1 MAFIRAFGGGGIPS
15 ALKSAMNAVLNKK
28 FGTSTTYAPED
39 WPEDVNLLGPL
50 PEKTVSGA
58 IAHIEDGADTVPL
71 KSLDVTVDANLDGV
85 SSIEVTQAGKN
96 LYGKVPFLA
105 TTSNTPTF
113 AECTYIKAGQYT
125 LSFGEISDF
134 NANVATSWRY
144 CITIYDTSGNI
155 VTNASPASQLAY
167 RSTLYSYTN
176 GSNSSAK
183 SIILNFASDCYI
195 FIRFWSGTTTADM
208 TMKECQ
214 LEIGGTQTTY
224 IEYSG
229 TVTTVSLGRTIY
241 GGSADVVNGTG
252 TDGFSN
258 PISLNSLT
266 WYPTTIGGNVCFYAD
281 LPSGYMGTG
290 SAAFEGVCSSY
301 SVTNDGNMG
310 TDQTIRFYYNAN
322 YNFSRV
328 SIRDDQYASLTGAQF
343 KAAVT
348 GNIVYK
354 LAEASQT
361 DFTFTPISPTPQT
374 PLGTSNFWADTGD
387 SEVTYR
393 ADIALALAA
402 NSSRGLMMA
411 SRSVTQLIGEES
423 DLNQVNELVEGDENG
438 RDVTRRIN
446 H

>member
-1 MAFIRAFGGGGIPS
+1 MAYIRAFGGGISS

-50 PEKTVSGA
+50 PEKTASGA
-58 IAHIEDGADTVPL
+58 IANITDGADTVPI
-71 KSLDVTVDANLDGV
+71 KAWDVTVDANLDGV
-85 SSIEVTQAGKN
+85 SSVVCTQAGKN
-96 LYGKVPFLA
+96 LLDESLKKLNGRNIYYNSGINQNDGYSCVLPA
-105 TTSNTPTF
+105 GTYTF
-113 AECTYIKAGQYT
+113 
-125 LSFGEISDF
+125 S
-134 NANVATSWRY
+134 V
-144 CITIYDTSGNI
+144 
-155 VTNASPASQLAY
+155 
-167 RSTLYSYTN
+167 
-176 GSNSSAK
+176 
-183 SIILNFASDCYI
+183 
-195 FIRFWSGTTTADM
+195 TTAD
-208 TMKECQ
+208 
-214 LEIGGTQTTY
+214 GTITNLYARNYDTATNISGFPAYAVLKKTFSLTETTRVSFWVYKDTYTSLSDIVNAQVEVGSSNTAHADY
-224 IEYSG
+224 IAP

-241 GGSADVVNGTG
+241 GGSVDVVNGTG
-252 TDGFSN
+252 IDGFSN
-258 PISLNSLT
+258 PVSLNSLT

-290 SAAFEGVCSSY
+290 SATFEGVCSSY

-310 TDQTIRFYYNAN
+310 TDQTIMFYYNAN

-343 KAAVT
+343 KEAVS

-361 DFTFTPISPTPQT
+361 DFTFTPMTPTPDT
-374 PLGTSNFWADTGD
+374 ALGVNNFWADTGD

-411 SRSVTQLIGEES
+411 SRSIPEDEILNENTEE
-423 DLNQVNELVEGDENG
+423 VENDENI
-438 RDVTRRIN
+438 RQDSTDR
-446 H
+446 